1 MAHEEPKKLELQLW
15 KDWKKTGNEEAMG
28 QLLNSMDPLIQ
39 KRVSQFM
46 GAPLPRSAIEAE
58 ARKQAMKAFETYNP
72 KMGAALGTHVN
83 NYMQKVYR
91 YVSTYQNVGRL
102 PESRTAK
109 IDLFNKT
116 KSYLEQQKGREP
128 STVELADELRW
139 SPREVGRMEVELRKD
154 LGLETSFGEMKF
166 LDFDQNADLLNY
178 GYFELSPEEQLV
190 FDYSVGMHGKM
201 RLTMENIAKRLDKT
215 PRQIGLIKQR
225 IVDKLKRFQK

>member
-1 MAHEEPKKLELQLW
+1 VANEEPKRVELKLW
-15 KDWKKTGNEEAMG
+15 KDWKKSGEEDTLG
-28 QLLNSMDPLIQ
+28 QLLQSMDPLIQ
-39 KRVSQFM
+39 KRVSQFT

-58 ARKQAMKAFETYNP
+58 ARKQAISAFETYNP
-72 KMGAALGTHVN
+72 RKGAALGTHVN
-83 NYMQKVYR
+83 NYLQKVYR
-91 YVSTYQNVGRL
+91 FVSTYQNVGRL

-116 KSYLEQQKGREP
+116 RSYLTQQKGREP

-178 GYFELSPEEQLV
+178 GYFELMPEEQLV
-190 FDYSVGMHGKM
+190 FDYSIGMHGKI
-201 RLTMENIAKRLDKT
+201 RLTMDEIAKRLDKT

>member
-1 MAHEEPKKLELQLW
+1 MAHEEPKALESQLW
-15 KDWKKTGNEEAMG
+15 KSWKKTKDEDTLGE
-28 QLLNSMDPLIQ
+28 LLRSMDPLIQ
-39 KRVSQFM
+39 KRVGQFM

-58 ARKQAMKAFETYNP
+58 ARKQAIKAIETYNP

-102 PESRTAK
+102 PESRVAK

-116 KSYLEQQKGREP
+116 KAYLAEQKGREP
-128 STVELADELRW
+128 STVELADELKW
-139 SPREVGRMEVELRKD
+139 APREVGRMEVELRKD

-178 GYFELSPEEQLV
+178 GYFELGPEEQLV
-190 FDYSVGMHGKM
+190 FDYSIGMHGKM
-201 RLTMENIAKRLDKT
+201 RLTMEDIAKRLGKT